1 MLDSYY
7 RVAVINK
14 YKHMKKRYFKYL
26 LLIFCLGV
34 FVSVAE
40 AQTKKKTTRTATK
53 RSSTRKT
60 TASKTKAKI
69 QPTEPQIDSAAVV
82 QQVSAPAAAVF
93 NDSLPIKVV
102 KKSLRPDEAV
112 ETSAL
117 KDRTPLTYENLRA
130 DDAMYRHKIWREID
144 TREKINLPF
153 KYAADENNGNQR
165 FISILF
171 KAIQDSAVTVFDAID
186 DRFTTPMTRGEIV
199 KKMSG
204 DVVIVPIYDS
214 LGNVVRYDTTTR
226 DIVLDSFY
234 KFRVKEE
241 VIFDKESSRLFWR
254 ILGIAPV
261 MNVYT
266 TQGNQFVGTQELFW
280 VYYPDMRPIF
290 SKYDVY
296 NGKNYGARMSWEDLF
311 ESRMFYGR
319 IVKSTIDNPYD
330 RFIEQYPGLKDKGI
344 LQLLEGE
351 NIKEKIFNY
360 EQDLWAY

>member
-1 MLDSYY
+1 
-7 RVAVINK
+7 
-14 YKHMKKRYFKYL
+14 MKKRLIKNLL
-26 LLIFCLGV
+26 LLICLCI
-34 FVSVAE
+34 FVNQVE
-40 AQTKKKTTRTATK
+40 AQKKKTTTRNSTK
-53 RSSTRKT
+53 RASTRKT
-60 TASKTKAKI
+60 TASKTKAKVS
-69 QPTEPQIDSAAVV
+69 PTEAQVDSVAAVAAAPAAVV
-82 QQVSAPAAAVF
+82 N
-93 NDSLPIKVV
+93 NDSLPIRTV

-112 ETSAL
+112 ETTIL
-117 KDRTPLTYENLRA
+117 KDRTPLAYENLRA

-153 KYAADENNGNQR
+153 KYSADENNGNQR

-171 KAIQDSAVTVFDAID
+171 KAIQDSAVTVFSSID
-186 DRFTTPMTRGEIV
+186 DRFTTPMSLSDVATV
-199 KKMSG
+199 VSG
-204 DVVIVPIYDS
+204 DSVPVPLIDS
-214 LGNVVRYDTTTR
+214 NGVTYGVRYQR
-226 DIVLDSFY
+226 NEVNLDSFY
-234 KFRVKEE
+234 KFRIKEE

-261 MNVYT
+261 KNVIT
-266 TQGNQFVGTQELFW
+266 SQGLNLGESELFW

-319 IVKSTIDNPYD
+319 IIKSTIDNPFD
-330 RFIEQYPGLKDKGI
+330 RFINQYPGLRDKGI

>member
-1 MLDSYY
+1 
-7 RVAVINK
+7 
-14 YKHMKKRYFKYL
+14 MKKRYFKYFL
-26 LLIFCLGV
+26 LAICLGI
-34 FVSVAE
+34 FVNTVE
-40 AQTKKKTTRTATK
+40 AQTKKRTSSKRTTRK
-53 RSSTRKT
+53 N
-60 TASKTKAKI
+60 TASRTKAKV
-69 QPTEPQIDSAAVV
+69 QPTVAQVDTVATVAQPIDTPVVAVI
-82 QQVSAPAAAVF
+82 
-93 NDSLPIKVV
+93 DSLPIKQV

-112 ETSAL
+112 ETTML

-186 DRFTTPMTRGEIV
+186 DRFTTPMTKGDIV
-199 KKMSG
+199 KKMAGGSFTI
-204 DVVIVPIYDS
+204 DVYDS
-214 LGNVVRYDTTTR
+214 VGNVIGQKTVTR

-234 KFRVKEE
+234 KFRIKEE

-266 TQGNQFVGTQELFW
+266 AQTNQFVGTQELFW

-319 IVKSTIDNPYD
+319 IIKSTIDNPYD
-330 RFIEQYPGLKDKGI
+330 RFIEQYPGLKDKSI

>member
-1 MLDSYY
+1 
-7 RVAVINK
+7 
-14 YKHMKKRYFKYL
+14 MKKQYFKYFL
-26 LLIFCLGV
+26 LAVCLGI
-34 FVSVAE
+34 FVNSVD
-40 AQTKKKTTRTATK
+40 AQTKKKRTSTK
-53 RSSTRKT
+53 RASTKKT

-69 QPTEPQIDSAAVV
+69 QPTAPVVDTVAVV
-82 QQVSAPAAAVF
+82 AAPPPPPPKF
-93 NDSLPIKVV
+93 NDSLPVPTV

-112 ETSAL
+112 ETTML
-117 KDRTPLTYENLRA
+117 KDRTPLPYENLRA

-171 KAIQDSAVTVFDAID
+171 KAIQDSMVTVFDPID
-186 DRFTTPMTRGEIV
+186 DRFTTPMTKVDIV
-199 KKMSG
+199 KKMAG
-204 DVVIVPIYDS
+204 EPVVYPIYDS
-214 LGNVVRYDTTTR
+214 VGNISGYKEESR

-234 KFRVKEE
+234 KFRIKEE

-266 TQGNQFVGTQELFW
+266 AQTNQFVGTQELFW

-319 IVKSTIDNPYD
+319 IIKSTIDNPYD
-330 RFIEQYPGLKDKGI
+330 RFIDQYPGLKDKGI

-360 EQDLWAY
+360 EQDLWSY

>member
-1 MLDSYY
+1 
-7 RVAVINK
+7 
-14 YKHMKKRYFKYL
+14 MKKQYFKYFL
-26 LLIFCLGV
+26 LALCLGI
-34 FVSVAE
+34 FVNTVD
-40 AQTKKKTTRTATK
+40 AQKKKTTTRKSTK
-53 RSSTRKT
+53 RASTKKT

-69 QPTEPQIDSAAVV
+69 QPTVPVVDTVAVV
-82 QQVSAPAAAVF
+82 AAPPPPKF
-93 NDSLPIKVV
+93 NDSLPVPTV

-112 ETSAL
+112 ETTML
-117 KDRTPLTYENLRA
+117 KDRTPLPYENLRA

-171 KAIQDSAVTVFDAID
+171 KAIQDSLVTVFDPID
-186 DRFTTPMTRGEIV
+186 DRFTTPMTKVDIV
-199 KKMSG
+199 KKMAG
-204 DVVIVPIYDS
+204 EPVVYPVYDS
-214 LGNVVRYDTTTR
+214 LGNISGYKEESR

-234 KFRVKEE
+234 KFRIKEE

-266 TQGNQFVGTQELFW
+266 AQTNQFVGTQELFW

-319 IVKSTIDNPYD
+319 IIKSTIDNPYD
-330 RFIEQYPGLKDKGI
+330 RFIDQYPGLKEKGI

-360 EQDLWAY
+360 EQDLWSY

>member
-1 MLDSYY
+1 
-7 RVAVINK
+7 
-14 YKHMKKRYFKYL
+14 MKKQYFKYFL
-26 LLIFCLGV
+26 LAICLGL
-34 FVSVAE
+34 FVNVAE
-40 AQTKKKTTRTATK
+40 AQKKRTSKK
-53 RSSTRKT
+53 RTSTRKT
-60 TASKTKAKI
+60 ASSKTKAKI
-69 QPTEPQIDSAAVV
+69 QPTVPQVDTVAIVAAIPP
-82 QQVSAPAAAVF
+82 APL
-93 NDSLPIKVV
+93 NDSLPIPTV

-112 ETSAL
+112 ETTML
-117 KDRTPLTYENLRA
+117 KDRTPLPYENLRA
-130 DDAMYRHKIWREID
+130 DDALYRHKIWREID

-153 KYAADENNGNQR
+153 RYAANENNGNQR

-171 KAIQDSAVTVFDAID
+171 KAIQDSAVTVFDQVD
-186 DRFTTPMTRGEIV
+186 DRFTTPMTKLQVVQKLAGEPIQ
-199 KKMSG
+199 
-204 DVVIVPIYDS
+204 VPLYDS
-214 LGNVVRYDTTTR
+214 LGNITGYKSETR

-234 KFRVKEE
+234 KFRIKEE

-266 TQGNQFVGTQELFW
+266 AQTNQFVGTTELFW

-319 IVKSTIDNPYD
+319 IIKSTIDNPYD
-330 RFIEQYPGLKDKGI
+330 RFIEQYPGLKDKPI

-360 EQDLWAY
+360 EQDLWSY